1 MSNHSVTTEH
11 ISGIKSC
18 HQGPSHQAPNGKLN
32 SFNEVNLMSG
42 PSSLPTVEVMGVC
55 HGGESILDVQHLPSD
70 RTPAQT
76 PVSSVL
82 FNLSNPAPPHQLLG
96 NRGRAPWEHRR
107 GMVPALLACPSLGL
121 PRLTEGNCFK
131 SENA

>member
-32 SFNEVNLMSG
+32 SFNEINLMSG

-55 HGGESILDVQHLPSD
+55 HGGERASYTSSIFHQTGHLLKHL
-70 RTPAQT
+70 
-76 PVSSVL
+76 VISVL
-82 FNLSNPAPPHQLLG
+82 FNLSNPVPPHQLQG
-96 NRGRAPWEHRR
+96 NRGRAPWERRR
-107 GMVPALLACPSLGL
+107 GMVPALLACSSLGL
-121 PRLTEGNCFK
+121 PGLARADRGELL
-131 SENA
+131 